1 MKRRSLF
8 DIALDIILILI
19 VILVIYW
26 GIQLIFGGSPDLSQF
41 NSALIIMLAGFLVK
55 IYREIGEMRVGAK
68 YSFLKIK
75 EDIGSIKEN
84 MYLIKKKLKV

>member
-68 YSFLKIK
+68 YSFARIK
-75 EDIGSIKEN
+75 DD
-84 MYLIKKKLKV
+84 MDLIKKKLKV